1 MSQCDI
7 EAVKSRSRWGDGVE
21 GGWEPLS
28 RKFIGGLR
36 VEGGRK
42 VPPWREKSGLS
53 APQGNK
59 VEGAEYGAYAAV

>member
-1 MSQCDI
+1 M
-7 EAVKSRSRWGDGVE
+7 E

-28 RKFIGGLR
+28 RNFIGGLR

-42 VPPWREKSGLS
+42 VPPWREKSGLI